1 MREMGKKEA
10 EIEYKMMLN
19 TKMDEYEDS
28 LKNIKEQYEQ
38 LIMEKDAQ
46 KNQFMNEA
54 NSYTTTKK

>member
-38 LIMEKDAQ
+38 LIMEKYA
-46 KNQFMNEA
+46 
-54 NSYTTTKK
+54 